1 MSNVQQSF
9 TSENQ
14 SAQIEILLF
23 YLNSRLPFGI
33 NVLKVKEIIPMPSM
47 TQLPNANPVIC
58 GVANLRGVTLPVIDL
73 AKAIG
78 QPSSNDEQTAESV
91 IITEFNR
98 GLHGFLV
105 NRVDRIVHRDW
116 KEILP
121 PPNTLGTS
129 TYTSGV
135 TRENDALVQILD
147 LERIIATFDSVSDG
161 DYASISTEGLD
172 TQSRRQRVLLV
183 DDSAM
188 ARAQTVRTLDS
199 LQVPYVMARDGKDA
213 MEILLK
219 LNGDEADP
227 ADAIS
232 LVLSDIEMP
241 EMDGYSLTQ
250 QIRQTPSLANLY
262 ILLHTS
268 LNGAI
273 NTERAE
279 KCGAN
284 AVLTKFVP
292 EELAAQV
299 INGLKQTVSKDD

>member
-1 MSNVQQSF
+1 MSNAQHSF
-9 TSENQ
+9 TAEKE

-23 YLNSRLPFGI
+23 YLNTRLPFGI
-33 NVLKVKEIIPMPSM
+33 NVLKVKEIIPLPTL

-58 GVANLRGVTLPVIDL
+58 GVANLRGVTLSVIDL

-78 QPSSNDEQTAESV
+78 QPAASDRDTTTDSV

-105 NRVDRIVHRDW
+105 SRLDRIVHRDW

-121 PPNTLGTS
+121 PPNLLTSS

-135 TRENDALVQILD
+135 TRENDELIQILD
-147 LERIIATFDSVSDG
+147 LERIIATFDSVTEG
-161 DYASISTEGLD
+161 DYARISAEGLD
-172 TQSRRQRVLLV
+172 AQNRHQLILVV

-199 LQVPYVMARDGKDA
+199 LQVPYVLARDGKEA
-213 MEILLK
+213 MEMLMK
-219 LNGDEADP
+219 LNNDDADP
-227 ADAIS
+227 AAAIS
-232 LVLSDIEMP
+232 MVLSDIEMP

-250 QIRQTPSLANLY
+250 QIRQTPSLADLY

-279 KCGAN
+279 RCGAN

-292 EELAAQV
+292 EELATQV
-299 INGLKQTVSKDD
+299 INGLKYTTEKK